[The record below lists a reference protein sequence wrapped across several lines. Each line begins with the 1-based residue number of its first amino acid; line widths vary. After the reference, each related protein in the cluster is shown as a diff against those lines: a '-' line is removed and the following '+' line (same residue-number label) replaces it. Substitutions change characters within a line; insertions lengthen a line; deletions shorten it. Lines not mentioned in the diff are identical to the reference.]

1 MSELVDKKDVLKIVD
16 NVQSD
21 LSYWAVTDGIIVT
34 KPDTFDRLHKEIE
47 RIKPAD
53 VVEVVRCKDCKRWNS
68 DYDYCEEYATE
79 KWAGDFCSSG
89 ARKDLED

>member
-1 MSELVDKKDVLKIVD
+1 MSEYISKQDAKAVVIHTLK
-16 NVQSD
+16 
-21 LSYWAVTDGIIVT
+21 AVRLAGHTGVVGMMFEEIDG
-34 KPDTFDRLHKEIE
+34 LL
-47 RIKPAD
+47 PAD

-79 KWAGDFCSSG
+79 KGAGDFCSSG